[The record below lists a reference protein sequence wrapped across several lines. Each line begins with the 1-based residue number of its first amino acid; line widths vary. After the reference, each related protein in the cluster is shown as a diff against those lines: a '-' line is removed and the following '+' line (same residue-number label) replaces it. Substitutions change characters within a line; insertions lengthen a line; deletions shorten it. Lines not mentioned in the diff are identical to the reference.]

1 MGDVVLLLG
10 LEEPLDLELQRVLRT
25 ENRTVHISPSQPT
38 EVGRDL
44 IARLRP
50 NLVFLGGDWRS
61 VVELLRAAAAP
72 VVVVSPR
79 PEIADWLDAIEAGAA
94 DYCAP
99 PFESSHLRWILE
111 SASKSSRVLA
121 A

>member
-10 LEEPLDLELQRVLRT
+10 LEEPLDQELQRVLRT
-25 ENRTVHISPSQPT
+25 ENRTVHISPPQPA
-38 EVGRDL
+38 EAGRDL
-44 IARLRP
+44 IERLRP
-50 NLVFLGGDWRS
+50 NLVFLGGDWRGALD
-61 VVELLRAAAAP
+61 LLRDAAAP

-79 PEIADWLDAIEAGAA
+79 PEISDWLDAIEAGAT

-111 SASKSSRVLA
+111 SASKSPRALA

>member
-10 LEEPLDLELQRVLRT
+10 LDSPLDRELRRAIGEESRAVHVYP
-25 ENRTVHISPSQPT
+25 TVTPETALAVI
-38 EVGRDL
+38 E
-44 IARLRP
+44 RLHP

-61 VVELLRAAAAP
+61 SAELLRAASAP
-72 VVVVSPR
+72 VVVVSRR
-79 PEIADWLDAIEAGAA
+79 PEVSDWLDAMEAGAA

-99 PFESSHLRWILE
+99 PFEASHVEWILQ
-111 SASKSSRVLA
+111 SARRTRAMA